1 MAAFIG
7 VDVGTGS
14 VRSALVNEQGQV
26 LYTSVMSIKINNP
39 KQDFYEQSSTD
50 IWNAVCHTVKDVTKL
65 DQVCQKN
72 YYFDWIQNS
81 SRNYKF

>member
-50 IWNAVCHTVKDVTKL
+50 IWNAVCHTVKEVTKL
-65 DQVCQKN
+65 DKVCKN
-72 YYFDWIQNS
+72 LLF
-81 SRNYKF
+81 